1 MKQRILFLTNQQ
13 NDAPEEDAL
22 LIDYLA
28 EDFDMIV
35 SHPVDCLRHLHSAKG
50 IIIRNIWPTHEY
62 QEDWDDVKAYIRDSE
77 IPSYNP
83 LVFKGDTEG
92 KDYLVVLHE
101 KGYPVIPSIDNIND
115 LEKLPASDS
124 YWIKPKKSCDGI
136 GAERLGR
143 QQLLDRRP
151 RGYIIQPFVEF
162 EYEPCFFFVDNRF
175 EHAFAETHRLLD
187 DDTYPYD
194 ASADDLSFASRF
206 VEWTGLPYG
215 VQRIDAVRMND
226 GQLLL
231 TEIENLCP
239 YLYLDALDDR
249 DRGSFLGSIRQSM
262 LTAFKSCGDGVES
275 MADALEESERT
286 DRQ

>member
-1 MKQRILFLTNQQ
+1 MKPRILFLTNQQ

-28 EDFDMIV
+28 PDYDLTI
-35 SHPVDCLRHLHSAKG
+35 SHPVDCIPLLHNSKG

-62 QEDWDDVKAYIRDSE
+62 QDDWDDVKTYIRDSE

-92 KDYLVVLHE
+92 KDYLVVLYE
-101 KGYPVIPSIDNIND
+101 KGYPVIPSIDNVSD
-115 LEKLPASDS
+115 LEKLPASGS

-143 QQLLDRRP
+143 QELLDRRP
-151 RGYIIQPFVEF
+151 RGFIIQPFIEF

-175 EHAFAETHRLLD
+175 QHCLAEKHRLLD
-187 DDTYPYD
+187 DRTFRYD
-194 ASADDLSFASRF
+194 PSAEDLSFASQF
-206 VEWTGLPYG
+206 VRWTGLPYG
-215 VQRIDAVRMND
+215 VQRIDAVRMKD
-226 GQLLL
+226 GRLLL

-239 YLYLDALDDR
+239 YLYLDALDD
-249 DRGSFLGSIRQSM
+249 DEKISFVELMRRSM
-262 LTAFKSCGDGVES
+262 LGVFRGGDSAGSPIANE
-275 MADALEESERT
+275 EESGVSR
-286 DRQ
+286 

>member
-1 MKQRILFLTNQQ
+1 MKPRILFLTNQQ

-22 LIDYLA
+22 LIEHLA
-28 EDFDMIV
+28 EDFDLIV
-35 SHPVDCLRHLHSAKG
+35 SHPVDCLRHLHSVKG

-62 QEDWDDVKAYIRDSE
+62 QEEWDDVKAYIRDSE

-92 KDYLVVLHE
+92 KDYLLVLYE
-101 KGYPVIPSIDNIND
+101 KGYPVIPSIDHVND
-115 LEKLPASDS
+115 LDRLPASES

-162 EYEPCFFFVDNRF
+162 EYEPCFFFVDNIF
-175 EHAFAETHRLLD
+175 EHAVAETCRLLD
-187 DDTYPYD
+187 EPPYRYYP
-194 ASADDLSFASRF
+194 SAADLSFASRF

-215 VQRIDAVRMND
+215 VQRIDAVRIKD
-226 GQLLL
+226 GRLLL

-239 YLYLDALDDR
+239 YLYLDALDDGER
-249 DRGSFLGSIRQSM
+249 SSFEKLIRQSM
-262 LTAFKSCGDGVES
+262 LEVFGSGDDGATL
-275 MADALEESERT
+275 MAGEAT
-286 DRQ
+286 FGK